1 MTRLGILASA
11 MAPLIEQNRDAIA
24 ALCRRYGVTRLDV
37 FGSAAR
43 GDDFDPATS
52 DADFLYEIV
61 DSETL
66 VDRFFD
72 FKDALEA
79 LLGREV
85 DLVTARRYHLN
96 PYFAESVNRDRKP
109 LYAA

>member
-1 MTRLGILASA
+1 MVYSA
-11 MAPLIEQNRDAIA
+11 LVMAPLIEQNRDAIA

-43 GDDFDPATS
+43 GDDFDPASS
-52 DADFLYEIV
+52 DVDFFYEIE
-61 DSETL
+61 DGETL

-72 FKDALEA
+72 FRDALEA
-79 LLGREV
+79 LLGRKV
-85 DLVTARRYHLN
+85 DLVSSRAARRKH
-96 PYFAESVNRDRKP
+96 YFSLATDKDRRP